1 MLIKINKIGT
11 SLTFK
16 GFITGFLI
24 LFMMIP
30 ALMVQDLVEER
41 KNRQQEVIA
50 EVSSKWADPQIL
62 TGPYLSVPY
71 SQTVVAADGKTTVIG
86 KTMIILPELLEVK
99 GNIEPQFKRRSI
111 YKVAL
116 YKSDLT
122 LKGHFLLKDA
132 TPSSDET
139 IHWEKALLCIGLSD
153 TRGIEAQPLANFMD
167 SNYSFGAGMP
177 GNMLGTKGASVPVN
191 LSALTPEQQINFNI
205 PIMLRGSET
214 FQVVPIGKTTSVHLT
229 SPWAS
234 PSFTGKFL
242 PEFTLDEKGFDAGWN
257 VLHFNRDFPQI
268 WKNQSFKA
276 EEFSF
281 GFSLLQPTDHYAKT
295 MRSVKYAILFIGLT
309 FGFFF
314 LLEALKGHRV
324 HPVQYIL
331 TGIALVIF
339 YSLLLSFGEIIDFN
353 IAYAIAALSTT
364 GLITMYGKHL
374 FATWKNAA
382 MLGGFLGGLY
392 AFIFILIQLE
402 DTSLLAGSIGLFA
415 LVAIAMHLSRKI
427 KWYATEEEKETTIIE
442 TQS

>member
-16 GFITGFLI
+16 GFITGILI

-41 KNRQQEVIA
+41 KNRQQEVTA

-71 SQTVVAADGKTTVIG
+71 SQTLIAADGKTTVIG

-122 LKGHFLLKDA
+122 LKGHFVLKDA
-132 TPSSDET
+132 SPSTDET
-139 IHWEKALLCIGLSD
+139 IHWDKALLCIGLSD

-191 LSALTPEQQINFNI
+191 LSALTSEQQINFNI
-205 PIMLRGSET
+205 PIRLRGSET

-242 PEFTLDEKGFDAGWN
+242 PEYTLDEKGFDAAWN

-339 YSLLLSFGEIIDFN
+339 YSLLLSFGEIIEFN

-364 GLITMYGKHL
+364 CLITMYGKHL

-382 MLGGFLGGLY
+382 FLGGFLGGLY